1 MASHPSNR
9 PDAGPVPGPVLV
21 LGATGMLGRAVA
33 LALASRGVQHQ
44 VAGRERV
51 DLSRRE
57 SLSRGIPSGT
67 AAVINCTGW
76 TNVDAAET
84 QEEEATLING
94 HAVGQLAER
103 CKQLGAVLVHYS
115 TDYVF
120 SGDASEPYAVDHP
133 RAPLNAY
140 GRSKA
145 VGERLLEQSGAE
157 HLLIRTSWVY
167 APWGKNFVRTIV
179 GAAQKRPTLRVVSDQ
194 LGRPSSAE
202 QLAETSLDLLG
213 AGARGTFHGTDAGE
227 CTWFDFARAA
237 VQLAGASAQVDP
249 CSSSEYP
256 SPARRP
262 SYSVLDLSRTEA
274 LIGPRKSWQESL
286 ASVVPRLGA

>member
-1 MASHPSNR
+1 MKQTGAI
-9 PDAGPVPGPVLV
+9 LL
-21 LGATGMLGRAVA
+21 LGGTGMLGRAVA
-33 LALASRGVQHQ
+33 EALAARGVKHA
-44 VAGRERV
+44 VAGRDRV
-51 DLSRRE
+51 DLSRDE
-57 SLSRGIPSGT
+57 TFASGIPAGT

-76 TNVDAAET
+76 TNVDAAEAH
-84 QEEEATLING
+84 EAEATVING
-94 HAVGQLAER
+94 SAVGKLAER
-103 CKQLGAVLVHYS
+103 CKRIGAVLVHYS

-120 SGDASEPYAVDHP
+120 SGGASEPYTVDQP

-145 VGERLLEQSGAE
+145 EGEVLLEQSGAE

-179 GAAQKRPTLRVVSDQ
+179 GAARKRPSLRVVNDQ

-202 QLAETSLDLLG
+202 QLADTSLKLLD
-213 AGARGTFHGTDAGE
+213 AGARGTFHGTDGGQ
-227 CTWFDFARAA
+227 CSWFELASAA
-237 VQLAGASAQVDP
+237 VAQAGLPCQVDP
-249 CSSSEYP
+249 CSSAEYP

-274 LIGPRKSWQESL
+274 LIGPRQSWQESL
-286 ASVVPRLGA
+286 ALVVPRIGEL

>member
-1 MASHPSNR
+1 
-9 PDAGPVPGPVLV
+9 
-21 LGATGMLGRAVA
+21 MLGRAVVE
-33 LALASRGVQHQ
+33 ALASRGVQHQ
-44 VAGRERV
+44 VADRGRV

-57 SLSRGIPSGT
+57 SLSSGIPTGT

-76 TNVDAAET
+76 TNVDAAEA

-103 CKQLGAVLVHYS
+103 CKELGAVLVHYS

-120 SGDASEPYAVDHP
+120 SGDASEPYAIDHP

-145 VGERLLEQSGAE
+145 VGELLLEQSGAE

-179 GAAQKRPTLRVVSDQ
+179 GAAQKRPTLRVVNDQ

-202 QLAETSLDLLG
+202 QLAETSLALLG
-213 AGARGTFHGTDAGE
+213 AGARGTFHGTDAGA
-227 CTWFDFARAA
+227 CTWFELARTA
-237 VQLAGASAQVDP
+237 VRLAGLPAQVDP

-274 LIGPRKSWQESL
+274 VIGPRKSWQESL
-286 ASVVPRLGA
+286 ASVVPRLGI

>member
-1 MASHPSNR
+1 MAPRENRR
-9 PDAGPVPGPVLV
+9 PDPGPALGPVLV
-21 LGATGMLGRAVA
+21 LGRTGMLGRAVA
-33 LALASRGVQHQ
+33 QALAARNVRHDVADRG
-44 VAGRERV
+44 RV
-51 DLSRRE
+51 DLARAQSFT
-57 SLSRGIPSGT
+57 SGIPSGT
-67 AAVINCTGW
+67 SAVINCTGW
-76 TNVDAAET
+76 TNVDAAES
-84 QEEEATLING
+84 QEEEATRING

-103 CKQLGAVLVHYS
+103 CKQLGAVLIHYS

-120 SGDASEPYAVDHP
+120 SGDATEPYAVDHP
-133 RAPLNAY
+133 RKPLNAY

-145 VGERLLEQSGAE
+145 VGEELLEQSGAE
-157 HLLIRTSWVY
+157 YLLIRTSWVY

-179 GAAQKRPTLRVVSDQ
+179 GAAQKRPTLRVVNDQ

-213 AGARGTFHGTDAGE
+213 AGARGTFHGTDAGA
-227 CTWFDFARAA
+227 CTWFELARAA
-237 VQLAGASAQVDP
+237 VQLSGASAQVEP

-274 LIGPRKSWQESL
+274 LIGARTPWQTSL
-286 ASVVPRLGA
+286 ASVIPRLGD